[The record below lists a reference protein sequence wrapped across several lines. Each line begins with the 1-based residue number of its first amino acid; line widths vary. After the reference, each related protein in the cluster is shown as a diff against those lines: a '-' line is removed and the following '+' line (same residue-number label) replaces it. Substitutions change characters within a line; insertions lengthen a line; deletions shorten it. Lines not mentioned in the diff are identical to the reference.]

1 MELKDKVVVITGSS
15 SGIGEAAAL
24 KFSQEGAKV
33 VVNCKTSIAAA
44 KKVVDKIKNRG
55 GQAILVQADVADAIQ
70 VKKLFSETVKK
81 FGTVDILINNAG
93 LATPKPFLEITEADL
108 ITETKKNYFSFIY
121 CCQEAAKIML
131 KKGSGKI
138 INTTSICAIT
148 GCSSVLTF
156 SGARAAVN
164 ILTRMLA
171 KIFAPKIQVNAVA
184 PGYTL
189 TRFWDKMSKKDVKEL
204 LDETLNKQWVK
215 PEEIADTFTY
225 LAKNDS
231 VTGQVLA
238 VDAGYTATI

>member
-1 MELKDKVVVITGSS
+1 MNLKDKVVIITGSS
-15 SGIGEAAAL
+15 SGIGEATAL
-24 KFSQEGAKV
+24 KFTQEGARV
-33 VVNCKTSIAAA
+33 VVNCKSHLSTA
-44 KKVVDKIKNRG
+44 KAVVNKIKNQG
-55 GQAILVQADVADAIQ
+55 GQAIFIQADVADPAQ

-93 LATPKPFLEITEADL
+93 LATPKPFLEITEEDL
-108 ITETKKNYFSFIY
+108 LTETKKNYFSFIY

-131 KKGSGKI
+131 PKGSGKI
-138 INTTSICAIT
+138 INTTSICALT

-171 KIFAPKIQVNAVA
+171 KTLAPKIQVNAVA

-189 TRFWDKMSKKDVKEL
+189 TRFWDNMSKKDVKVL
-204 LDETLNKQWVK
+204 LDETLNKEWVK
-215 PEEIADTFTY
+215 PEEIADTFIY

-231 VTGQVLA
+231 VTGQILV
-238 VDAGYTATI
+238 VDAGYTSKI

>member
-1 MELKDKVVVITGSS
+1 MNLKDKVVIITGSS

-24 KFSQEGAKV
+24 KFAQEGSKV
-33 VVNCKTSIAAA
+33 VVNCKASLDAAEKVIA
-44 KKVVDKIKNRG
+44 KIKNRG
-55 GQAILVQADVADAIQ
+55 GQAILIQADVSDSVQ
-70 VKKLFSETVKK
+70 VKKLFYAAVKK

-108 ITETKKNYFSFIY
+108 IAETKKNYFSFIY
-121 CCQEAAKIML
+121 CCQEAARIML

-171 KIFAPKIQVNAVA
+171 KTLAPKIQVNAVA

-189 TRFWDKMSKKDVKEL
+189 TRFWDKMSKQGVKEL

-215 PEEIADTFTY
+215 PEEIADTFIY

-231 VTGQVLA
+231 VTGQVLV
-238 VDAGYTATI
+238 VDAGYTVTI

>member
-15 SGIGEAAAL
+15 SGIGQSTAIRFA
-24 KFSQEGAKV
+24 QEGAKV
-33 VVNCKTSIAAA
+33 VVNYKSNKAGAEQVMNELKQLNVPVIA
-44 KKVVDKIKNRG
+44 I
-55 GQAILVQADVADAIQ
+55 QADVAEPIR
-70 VKKLFSETVKK
+70 VKKLFAAAVKK

-138 INTTSICAIT
+138 INTTSICALT

-156 SGARAAVN
+156 SAARAAVN

-171 KIFAPKIQVNAVA
+171 KTLAPKIQVNAVA

-189 TRFWDKMSKKDVKEL
+189 TRFWDNMSKEDIKEL
-204 LDETLNKQWVK
+204 LGETLNKQWVK
-215 PEEIADTFTY
+215 PEEIADTFIY

-231 VTGQVLA
+231 ITGQIIV
-238 VDAGYTATI
+238 VDAGYTSKI